1 MHGLDL
7 RTVAGVSLSSAAHQL
22 VLCFAFIRVLM
33 STLLLQGLDLLR
45 GLFDR
50 DPAARLTAAQA
61 QRHPWF
67 AAQLGWEAE
76 SLRITAELP
85 AILDKVRVPGMS
97 RAFFFLSSRKK
108 KTF

>member
-1 MHGLDL
+1 MQCHVL
-7 RTVAGVSLSSAAHQL
+7 RACHA
-22 VLCFAFIRVLM
+22 CFAFIRILM
-33 STLLLQGLDLLR
+33 STPLLQGLDLLR

-50 DPAARLTAAQA
+50 DPAARLTAAEA

-85 AILDKVRVPGMS
+85 AILDKVRVRHVWPLVFWPAECIYAG
-97 RAFFFLSSRKK
+97 
-108 KTF
+108 